1 MLQQTVRNNR
11 IVITG
16 MGMCSAIGVG
26 RAETLASLREG
37 RCGIS
42 APAQYLTTSRK
53 EFPVGE
59 VHLTTQQMIDMTGVA
74 ADNGDMVGRN
84 ALVGRVALREAMAT
98 AGMLTT
104 EAERGEGDFKDIPF
118 ISGTT
123 VAGMDRGEIQLDEP
137 TCEGMMRAIQEART
151 DCGYDTEEVARCV
164 GKFKMMDTLSTACS
178 SAANAIIMGAGL
190 IETGM
195 ATCVVAGGTESLSRL
210 HMNGFA
216 SLMILDQQVCR
227 PFAEDR
233 AGLNLGEGAAYLV
246 LETEESALARGAKPL
261 AVLSGYGNACDAFHQ
276 TATSADG
283 EGAYRAI
290 TQALAKAGVEP
301 GDIEYINAHGT
312 GTPNNDATELV
323 AMHRVF
329 GEQLP
334 TYSSTKRLTGHTTSA
349 SGSLEACFC
358 ILAIEDKGY
367 EHVLCNAFGFGGNDS
382 ALVISRY
389 SRDPRESRS
398 SRESRLSSSSSL
410 PRESSSLRAVY
421 VVAHKVLGADEEID
435 YKQYI
440 KPVEARRMCK
450 LMKRTLALSLD
461 VCKNADNGDGGT
473 GIEPDGIITGT
484 MWGNIESCAQFWS
497 ELAQNGEGATSP
509 TAFMLSTNNTL
520 SSLIAINTK
529 NHGYNATHSQGDKSL
544 EMAMLDAW
552 LVLQRGMAETVM
564 VGLHD
569 ALPEFRNEVYILST
583 KECYSSYPSY
593 SPSF

>member
-1 MLQQTVRNNR
+1 MSHQTARNNR

-26 RAETLASLREG
+26 REETLASLREG

-42 APAQYLTTSRK
+42 APVRYLKTSRT

-59 VHLTTQQMIDMTGVA
+59 VPLTTQQMIDMTGVE
-74 ADNGDMVGRN
+74 ADRGEMIGRN
-84 ALVGRVALREAMAT
+84 ALVGRVALREALAT
-98 AGMLTT
+98 AGMLTA
-104 EAERGEGDFKDIPF
+104 EAARGEGDFTDIPF

-123 VAGMDRGEIQLDEP
+123 VAGMDRGEVQLDEP
-137 TCEGMMRAIQEART
+137 TKEGMMQAIQKART
-151 DCGYDTEEVARCV
+151 DCGFDTEEVARCV

-178 SAANAIIMGAGL
+178 SAANAIIMAAGL
-190 IETGM
+190 IETGLV
-195 ATCVVAGGTESLSRL
+195 TRVVAGGTESLSRL

-216 SLMILDQQVCR
+216 SLIILDQQVCR

-276 TATSADG
+276 TATSAEG
-283 EGAYRAI
+283 EGAYLAI
-290 TQALAKAGVEP
+290 TQALAKAGLQP
-301 GDIEYINAHGT
+301 SDIDYINAHGT

-329 GEQLP
+329 GETLP
-334 TYSSTKRLTGHTTSA
+334 IFSSTKRLTGHTTSA

-358 ILAIEDKGY
+358 IMALAERGY
-367 EHVLCNAFGFGGNDS
+367 KHVLCNAFGFGGNDS
-382 ALVISRY
+382 ALVISAV
-389 SRDPRESRS
+389 SDS
-398 SRESRLSSSSSL
+398 SNSRLASNSR
-410 PRESSSLRAVY
+410 PIY
-421 VVAHKVLGADEEID
+421 IVAHKELGADDEID

-461 VCKNADNGDGGT
+461 ICKNADNGEGGT
-473 GIEPDGIITGT
+473 GVIPDGIITGT

-529 NHGYNATHSQGDKSL
+529 NHGYNATHSQGEKSL

-552 LVLQRGMAETVM
+552 LVLQRGMAETIL
-564 VGLHD
+564 VGVHD
-569 ALPEFRNEVYILST
+569 ALPEFRNEVFILST
-583 KECYSSYPSY
+583 KECYSSCPSY
-593 SPSF
+593 KPSF

>member
-1 MLQQTVRNNR
+1 MSQQIARNNR

-26 RAETLASLREG
+26 MEETLASLREG

-42 APAQYLTTSRK
+42 APARYLKTSRT

-59 VHLTTQQMIDMTGVA
+59 VPLTTQQMIEMTGVA
-74 ADNGDMVGRN
+74 ADKGEMIGRN
-84 ALVGRVALREAMAT
+84 ALVGRVALREALAT
-98 AGMLTT
+98 AGMLSP
-104 EAERGEGDFKDIPF
+104 EAERGEGDFTDIPF

-123 VAGMDRGEIQLDEP
+123 VAGMDRGEAQLDEP
-137 TCEGMMRAIQEART
+137 TKEGMMRAIQEVHT
-151 DCGYDTEEVARCV
+151 DCGFDTEEVARCL
-164 GKFKMMDTLSTACS
+164 GKFKMLDTLSTACS
-178 SAANAIIMGAGL
+178 SAANAIIMAAGL
-190 IETGM
+190 IETGL
-195 ATCVVAGGTESLSRL
+195 ATRVVAGGTESLSRL

-246 LETEESALARGAKPL
+246 LETEESAIARGVKPL

-276 TATSADG
+276 TATSAEG
-283 EGAYRAI
+283 EGAYLAI
-290 TQALAKAGVEP
+290 SKALAKAGLQP
-301 GDIEYINAHGT
+301 SDIDYVNAHGT

-329 GEQLP
+329 GNQLP
-334 TYSSTKRLTGHTTSA
+334 VFSSTKRLTGHTTSA

-358 ILAIEDKGY
+358 IMALKEKGY
-367 EHVLCNAFGFGGNDS
+367 KHVLCNAFGFGGNDS
-382 ALVISRY
+382 ALVISSY
-389 SRDPRESRS
+389 SRL
-398 SRESRLSSSSSL
+398 SRESRDSRLSSLSR
-410 PRESSSLRAVY
+410 PVY
-421 VVAHKVLGADEEID
+421 VVAHRALGTDDEID

-461 VCKNADNGDGGT
+461 ICKNADNGEGGT
-473 GIEPDGIITGT
+473 GITPDGIITGT

-497 ELAQNGEGATSP
+497 ELAMNGEGATSP

-529 NHGYNATHSQGDKSL
+529 NHGYNATHSQGEKSL

-552 LVLQRGMAETVM
+552 LVLQRGMAETVL
-564 VGLHD
+564 VGVHD
-569 ALPEFRNEVYILST
+569 ALPEFRNEVFILST
-583 KECYSSYPSY
+583 KECYSSCPSY
-593 SPSF
+593 KPSF

>member
-1 MLQQTVRNNR
+1 
-11 IVITG
+11 

-26 RAETLASLREG
+26 REETLASLREG

-42 APAQYLTTSRK
+42 APVRYLKTSRT

-59 VHLTTQQMIDMTGVA
+59 VPLTTQQMIDMTGVE
-74 ADNGDMVGRN
+74 ADRGEMIGRN
-84 ALVGRVALREAMAT
+84 ALVGRVALREALAT
-98 AGMLTT
+98 AGMLTA
-104 EAERGEGDFKDIPF
+104 EAERGEGDFTDIPF

-123 VAGMDRGEIQLDEP
+123 VAGMDRGEVQLDEP
-137 TCEGMMRAIQEART
+137 TKEGMMQAIQKART
-151 DCGYDTEEVARCV
+151 DCGFDTEEVARCV

-178 SAANAIIMGAGL
+178 SAANAIIMAAGL
-190 IETGM
+190 IETGL
-195 ATCVVAGGTESLSRL
+195 ATRVVAGGTESLSRL

-227 PFAEDR
+227 PFAEYR

-276 TATSADG
+276 TATSAEG
-283 EGAYRAI
+283 EGAYLAI
-290 TQALAKAGVEP
+290 TQALAKAGLQP
-301 GDIEYINAHGT
+301 SDIDYINAHGT

-329 GEQLP
+329 GETLP
-334 TYSSTKRLTGHTTSA
+334 IFSSTKRLTGHTTSA

-358 ILAIEDKGY
+358 IMALAERGY
-367 EHVLCNAFGFGGNDS
+367 KHVLCNAFGFGGNDS
-382 ALVISRY
+382 ALVISAV
-389 SRDPRESRS
+389 SDS
-398 SRESRLSSSSSL
+398 SNSRLASNSR
-410 PRESSSLRAVY
+410 PIY
-421 VVAHKVLGADEEID
+421 IVAHKELGADDEID

-461 VCKNADNGDGGT
+461 ICKNADNGEGGT
-473 GIEPDGIITGT
+473 GVIPDGIITGT

-529 NHGYNATHSQGDKSL
+529 NHGYNATHSQGEKSL

-552 LVLQRGMAETVM
+552 LVLQRGMAETIL
-564 VGLHD
+564 VGVHD
-569 ALPEFRNEVYILST
+569 ALPEFRNEVFILST
-583 KECYSSYPSY
+583 KECYSSCPSY
-593 SPSF
+593 KPSF

>member
-1 MLQQTVRNNR
+1 
-11 IVITG
+11 

-26 RAETLASLREG
+26 REETLASLREG

-42 APAQYLTTSRK
+42 APVRYLKTSRT

-59 VHLTTQQMIDMTGVA
+59 VPLTTQQMIDMTGVE
-74 ADNGDMVGRN
+74 ADRGEMIGRN
-84 ALVGRVALREAMAT
+84 ALVGRVALREALAT
-98 AGMLTT
+98 AGMLTA
-104 EAERGEGDFKDIPF
+104 EAARGEGDFTDIPF

-123 VAGMDRGEIQLDEP
+123 VAGMDRGEVQLDEP
-137 TCEGMMRAIQEART
+137 TKEGMMQAIQKART
-151 DCGYDTEEVARCV
+151 DCGFDTEEVARCV

-178 SAANAIIMGAGL
+178 SAANAIIMAAGL
-190 IETGM
+190 IETGLV
-195 ATCVVAGGTESLSRL
+195 TRVVAGGTESLSRL

-216 SLMILDQQVCR
+216 SLIILDQQVCR

-276 TATSADG
+276 TATSAEG
-283 EGAYRAI
+283 EGAYLAI
-290 TQALAKAGVEP
+290 TQALAKAGLQP
-301 GDIEYINAHGT
+301 SDIDYINAHGT

-329 GEQLP
+329 GETLP
-334 TYSSTKRLTGHTTSA
+334 IFSSTKRLTGHTTSA

-358 ILAIEDKGY
+358 IMALAERGY
-367 EHVLCNAFGFGGNDS
+367 KHVLCNAFGFGGNDS
-382 ALVISRY
+382 ALVISAV
-389 SRDPRESRS
+389 RDS
-398 SRESRLSSSSSL
+398 SNSRLASNSR
-410 PRESSSLRAVY
+410 PIY
-421 VVAHKVLGADEEID
+421 IVAHKELGADDEID

-461 VCKNADNGDGGT
+461 ICKNADNGEGGT
-473 GIEPDGIITGT
+473 GVIPDGIITGT

-529 NHGYNATHSQGDKSL
+529 NHGYNATHSQGEKSL

-552 LVLQRGMAETVM
+552 LVLQRGMAETIL
-564 VGLHD
+564 VGVHD
-569 ALPEFRNEVYILST
+569 ALPEFRNEVFILST
-583 KECYSSYPSY
+583 KECYSSCPSY
-593 SPSF
+593 KPSF

>member
-1 MLQQTVRNNR
+1 
-11 IVITG
+11 

-26 RAETLASLREG
+26 REETLASLREG

-42 APAQYLTTSRK
+42 ASARYLKTSRT

-59 VHLTTQQMIDMTGVA
+59 VPLTTQQMIDMTGVE
-74 ADNGDMVGRN
+74 ADRGEMIGRN
-84 ALVGRVALREAMAT
+84 ALVGRVALREALAS
-98 AGMLTT
+98 AVMLTP
-104 EAERGEGDFKDIPF
+104 EAERGEGDFTDIPF

-123 VAGMDRGEIQLDEP
+123 VAGMDRGEMQLDEP
-137 TCEGMMRAIQEART
+137 TKEGMMQAIQKVHT
-151 DCGYDTEEVARCV
+151 DCGFDTEEVARCV
-164 GKFKMMDTLSTACS
+164 GRFKMMDTLSTACS
-178 SAANAIIMGAGL
+178 SAANAIIMAAGL
-190 IETGM
+190 IETGL
-195 ATCVVAGGTESLSRL
+195 ATRVVAGGTESLSRL

-246 LETEESALARGAKPL
+246 LETEESAMARGAKPL

-276 TATSADG
+276 TATSAEG
-283 EGAYRAI
+283 EGAYLAI
-290 TQALAKAGVEP
+290 TQALDKACLQP
-301 GDIEYINAHGT
+301 SDIDYINAHGT

-334 TYSSTKRLTGHTTSA
+334 LCTSTKRLTGHTTSA

-358 ILAIEDKGY
+358 IMALEEKGY
-367 EHVLCNAFGFGGNDS
+367 KHVLCNAFGFGGNDS
-382 ALVISRY
+382 ALVISEAGD
-389 SRDPRESRS
+389 SSL
-398 SRESRLSSSSSL
+398 SRESRPSSL
-410 PRESSSLRAVY
+410 SRPSRDSRNSRNSSTEIPVY
-421 VVAHKVLGADEEID
+421 IVAHKVLGADEEID

-461 VCKNADNGDGGT
+461 VCNNADNGEGGT
-473 GIEPDGIITGT
+473 GITPDGIITGT

-497 ELAQNGEGATSP
+497 ELAQNGEGSTSP

-529 NHGYNATHSQGDKSL
+529 NHGYNATHSQGEQSL

-552 LVLQRGMAETVM
+552 LVLQRGMAETVL

-569 ALPEFRNEVYILST
+569 ALPEFHNEVFILST

-593 SPSF
+593 KPSF